1 MNSSYS
7 NRALSPYDPL
17 TSVFSLL
24 AISAAVALNPGI
36 TRPAQIPM
44 FFAIA
49 AMVMFVLEA
58 SSQQSRETNASFSIR
73 AIWRYAPLRII
84 FSVLAVF
91 SAIALYVGIPRLA
104 QSPMLF
110 AIAAMVMFAIETSL
124 FEFGIRHIK
133 RRASPSWAT
142 RSKRIVQLFMEWTEG
157 NVFYRSKKIEA
168 PLGLLTFFNALGS
181 HVLESGFFLSIA
193 WSTWHRYSCPYKAPI
208 RTWIVCSQQALLPC
222 AMVVFIGFLYHLSRR
237 RAKVDLLIAEELF
250 PGGHVPNRWIGS
262 RDPLTVTISLIAFFL
277 LYVELTWISDN
288 VRLVSLSMLVIA
300 CIDFNS
306 GRLINARVDTYLT
319 DPEYAPLPED
329 KDYSLICE
337 RRRIIRDYLYKRPQ
351 LWKEAARIVGCAI
364 AFGFAMSGARSV
376 SYVFLISTLIVNE
389 VVTWRWRADRD
400 RAFLSLEG
408 RP

>member
-1 MNSSYS
+1 
-7 NRALSPYDPL
+7 
-17 TSVFSLL
+17 
-24 AISAAVALNPGI
+24 
-36 TRPAQIPM
+36 
-44 FFAIA
+44 
-49 AMVMFVLEA
+49 
-58 SSQQSRETNASFSIR
+58 
-73 AIWRYAPLRII
+73 
-84 FSVLAVF
+84 
-91 SAIALYVGIPRLA
+91 
-104 QSPMLF
+104 
-110 AIAAMVMFAIETSL
+110 
-124 FEFGIRHIK
+124 
-133 RRASPSWAT
+133 
-142 RSKRIVQLFMEWTEG
+142 
-157 NVFYRSKKIEA
+157 
-168 PLGLLTFFNALGS
+168 
-181 HVLESGFFLSIA
+181 
-193 WSTWHRYSCPYKAPI
+193 
-208 RTWIVCSQQALLPC
+208 
-222 AMVVFIGFLYHLSRR
+222 MVVFIGFLYHLSRR